1 MENNSYNPKELAH
14 KLEQGTI
21 SPEEKAWFEQW
32 YAGFNDEE
40 VLLSGSK
47 HATAEQ
53 IKDSIFNRISAK
65 MEAPAQSK
73 GKVISL
79 WRNIA
84 AAAAIV
90 LLVAFAAFY
99 KNAILNLVD
108 PIKDIQ
114 LSSNAGQHRQISL
127 PDGTKVWL
135 SPATRISYPDKFR
148 DKQRLV
154 KLEGEAFFEVKHDAS
169 HPFIILSGS
178 IKTVVLGTNFN
189 VRAYADAST
198 AEVTVVSGKVAVA
211 SSAGNKTGQEI
222 MIARQRAV
230 FNKTNG
236 LLVKE
241 NYPDAAKFLG
251 QRNGYYDF
259 EGATMQTVADELA
272 RQYGVH
278 ISVDPRIAQGLY
290 YGHLNTTQPISNALN
305 MLCIVMDNAHWNRVD
320 NNYYLQKL
328 PSKN

>member
-1 MENNSYNPKELAH
+1 MENNSYDPKELAH

-21 SPEEKAWFEQW
+21 NPEEKAWFEQW

-40 VLLSGSK
+40 VLLTGSK
-47 HATAEQ
+47 HTSSEQ
-53 IKDSIFNRISAK
+53 LKDSIFKRLSAQ
-65 MEAPAQSK
+65 METPVQSK
-73 GKVISL
+73 GKVVSL

-90 LLVAFAAFY
+90 LLIAFAAFY
-99 KNAILNLVD
+99 KNAILNIVS
-108 PIKDIQ
+108 PVKEIQ
-114 LSSNAGQHRQISL
+114 LSSSAGQHRQMSL

-135 SPATRISYPDKFR
+135 SPSTRISYPDKFG

-154 KLEGEAFFEVKHDAS
+154 KLEGEAFFEVKHDAA
-169 HPFIILSGS
+169 HPFIIQSGS
-178 IKTVVLGTNFN
+178 IKTVVLGTSFN
-189 VRAYADAST
+189 VQAYPDAGT

-211 SSAGNKTGQEI
+211 SSAGNKNQQQI
-222 MIARQRAV
+222 MVARQRAV
-230 FNKTNG
+230 FNKNDG

-241 NYPDAAKFLG
+241 NFPDASKFLD

-259 EGATMQTVADELA
+259 DGATLQTVADELA

-278 ISVDPRIAQGLY
+278 INVDPRMARDLY
-290 YGHLNTTQPISNALN
+290 YGHLNTNQPIGNVLN
-305 MLCIVMDNAHWNRVD
+305 MLCIVMDNAHWNVAG
-320 NNYYLQKL
+320 NNYYLQML